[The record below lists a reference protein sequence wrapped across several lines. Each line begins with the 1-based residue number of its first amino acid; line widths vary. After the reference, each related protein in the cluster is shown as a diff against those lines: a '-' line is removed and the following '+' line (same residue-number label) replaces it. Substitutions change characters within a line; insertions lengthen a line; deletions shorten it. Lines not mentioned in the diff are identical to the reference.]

1 MYEPK
6 PWKEQ
11 TIPEKIG
18 TVIAALIVLT
28 CIIGGIMGFIEGDY
42 TIAGMFM
49 GMFSLLVKS
58 ILWIVLGAIGI
69 VVILFCFPGIALIII
84 GAIAV
89 IAIMIIIGLIA
100 GVAGLFA

>member
-1 MYEPK
+1 MYNEPK
-6 PWKEQ
+6 PWKDQ

-69 VVILFCFPGIALIII
+69 VVII
-84 GAIAV
+84 
-89 IAIMIIIGLIA
+89 
-100 GVAGLFA
+100 